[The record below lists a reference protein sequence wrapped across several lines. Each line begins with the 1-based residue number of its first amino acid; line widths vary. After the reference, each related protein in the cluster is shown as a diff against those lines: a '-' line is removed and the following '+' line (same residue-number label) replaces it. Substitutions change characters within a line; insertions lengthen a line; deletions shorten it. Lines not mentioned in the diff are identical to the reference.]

1 MTSPILTTTALDI
14 VTRSLRLIG
23 ETDANQSPGSDQ
35 INDGLQALNF
45 MVKGWQSQ
53 GLHLWTKTEGILFL
67 QAGKTDY
74 KLGPNGDETGLLDDF
89 VSTDISTAAIA
100 TDRTLTVTSTAGMT
114 GSDDIF
120 TSDPSESLQGW
131 TIVSGTLALSNS
143 SLEVSNAAFMSGEV
157 TRTLEDLTV
166 GTFYRL
172 NVTVDLSSS
181 PSVVYSVLEDS
192 TVLVTQTLSAD
203 GTAQLEFT
211 ATQTS
216 HTFKIKNGDT
226 AGTNSTLTTAMELL
240 DTSTGD
246 LIGTEL
252 DDGSRQWTTI
262 IEIPTTATVDIVD
275 ALTDA
280 AAINNTVF
288 TIPELI
294 DRPLRVLQ
302 LRRDDISATTSDST
316 TEIEA
321 IQWSRQQY
329 FAQPDKTSQ
338 GTINNWYYS
347 PQLTDGRLYVWQTA
361 NNVNQIAKFTFER
374 PIEVTTETSQEP
386 NFPSEWFDTLT
397 YNLAVRIAP
406 EYRTP
411 TNKVADLRFDAAS
424 FLDASLGYDEEDNSL
439 NIQPDFRGM

>member
-14 VTRSLRLIG
+14 IQGALRLIG
-23 ETDANQSPGSDQ
+23 ETDANQSPGDDQ
-35 INDGLQALNF
+35 VIDGLQSLNF

-74 KLGPNGDETGLLDDF
+74 NLGPNGDETGLLDDF
-89 VSTDISTAAIA
+89 IDTTISTAALA
-100 TDRTLTVTSTAGMT
+100 AARTLALTSTTGMN

-120 TSDPSESLQGW
+120 VSDPSESLQGW

-157 TRTLEDLTV
+157 TRTLSDLTV
-166 GTFYRL
+166 GRFYRL
-172 NVTVDLSSS
+172 NVTVDLTSS
-181 PSVVYSVLEDS
+181 PSVVYSVLDGT
-192 TVLVTQTLSAD
+192 TVLATQTITAD

-226 AGTNSTLTTAMELL
+226 AGTNSTLTTAMILL

-262 IEIPTTATVDIVD
+262 IEFPTSTTVDIVD
-275 ALTDA
+275 ALTSA
-280 AAINNTVF
+280 AAVNNIVF
-288 TIPELI
+288 SVPELI
-294 DRPLRVLQ
+294 DRPLRILQ

-321 IQWSRQQY
+321 VQWSRQQY

-361 NNVNQIAKFTFER
+361 NNVNQVAKFTFER
-374 PIEVTTETSQEP
+374 PIEITQETSEQP
-386 NFPSEWFDTLT
+386 NFPSEWFRTLK
-397 YNLAVRIAP
+397 YNLAVEIAP

-411 TNKVADLRFDAAS
+411 IDRLQLLKFDAAS
-424 FLDASLGYDEEDNSL
+424 FLDASLGYDREDSSL
-439 NIQPDFRGM
+439 NIQPDFRGR